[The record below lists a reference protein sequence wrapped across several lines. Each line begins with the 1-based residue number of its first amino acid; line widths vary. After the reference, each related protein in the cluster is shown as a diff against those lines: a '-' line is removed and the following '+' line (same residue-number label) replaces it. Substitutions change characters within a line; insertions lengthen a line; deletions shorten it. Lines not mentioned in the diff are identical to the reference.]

1 MADKRPPRA
10 AGAVAFAVAMTE
22 RTTHRVVS
30 SGQRRVQVL
39 VVAAFVVAAIATAIR
54 IPQILHAAKP
64 EPVSAGARTL
74 APATSYHLD
83 SQLLVSAARDIPRHA
98 TYAVVA
104 GDRVRSRFTR
114 IAESTLLAYWLL
126 PRRRTDP
133 HSSEWIV
140 SIGGD
145 LRSLGLRYA
154 RVVRLGRGRE
164 LAEVE
169 R

>member
-1 MADKRPPRA
+1 
-10 AGAVAFAVAMTE
+10 MTE

-30 SGQRRVQVL
+30 AGQRRVQVL
-39 VVAAFVVAAIATAIR
+39 VVAAFGVAAIATAIR
-54 IPQILHAAKP
+54 GPQILHAAKP
-64 EPVSAGARTL
+64 EPVSATTRAF

-83 SQLLVSAARDIPRHA
+83 SRLLVSAARDIPRHA
-98 TYAVVA
+98 TYAVVS
-104 GDRVRSRFTR
+104 GERVRSRFTR

-133 HSSEWIV
+133 HSSQWIV

-145 LRSLGLRYA
+145 LRSLGLRYS
-154 RVVRLGRGRE
+154 RVVNVGRGRE
-164 LAEVE
+164 LAEVK